1 MDELPDQ
8 TTDSDI
14 GVGGS
19 VTDSSRDRLAGARRA
34 GLFILAFGSGFAV
47 LTIEIAGARLIAPV
61 FGLSAVPWTAMI
73 GVILAALAL
82 GSHLGGRLADGGT
95 FPLSGVLVASAG
107 TAALPIVGNGL
118 PWLARDVLGF
128 VPGALVSATILF
140 APTVFC
146 LGAVVPYLVQADTR
160 SLGNVGRRAG
170 DMSAAA
176 TAGSIAGTFMTGFVL
191 LPVFP
196 LPVLLVMTAL
206 GLLALAALSGVIL
219 GKRVP
224 PGVIV
229 LVTLTL
235 GVLGLAGTQPVPG
248 MLHQQQT
255 LYSSV
260 SVTESVGRDDR
271 IVREIWQN
279 GGSSSA
285 EFVDTGDPAH
295 DYVDASGLLL
305 EPIIDRVRSMLVLGG
320 AALSLPTAFS
330 HWRPDMRI
338 DVVEI
343 DPVVTEL
350 AEEFFT
356 YGRNEYANIRVV
368 HEDARVHLRNS
379 DERYDLIYLDIF
391 DHLLT
396 VPWTMV
402 TVEAL
407 TEMADHLR
415 PNGLFVVNVLSP
427 LAGPGQAFIERF
439 QATLHAVFPAWAIYP
454 ATTGRDAEATQ
465 NLIVIAGLEPLALP
479 DVDWPTADTGPA
491 GRPLTDAWAPV
502 EYLQAKV
509 FLTGLQW
516 N

>member
-1 MDELPDQ
+1 
-8 TTDSDI
+8 
-14 GVGGS
+14 
-19 VTDSSRDRLAGARRA
+19 
-34 GLFILAFGSGFAV
+34 
-47 LTIEIAGARLIAPV
+47 
-61 FGLSAVPWTAMI
+61 
-73 GVILAALAL
+73 
-82 GSHLGGRLADGGT
+82 
-95 FPLSGVLVASAG
+95 
-107 TAALPIVGNGL
+107 
-118 PWLARDVLGF
+118 
-128 VPGALVSATILF
+128 
-140 APTVFC
+140 
-146 LGAVVPYLVQADTR
+146 
-160 SLGNVGRRAG
+160 
-170 DMSAAA
+170 
-176 TAGSIAGTFMTGFVL
+176 
-191 LPVFP
+191 
-196 LPVLLVMTAL
+196 
-206 GLLALAALSGVIL
+206 
-219 GKRVP
+219 
-224 PGVIV
+224 
-229 LVTLTL
+229 
-235 GVLGLAGTQPVPG
+235 
-248 MLHQQQT
+248 
-255 LYSSV
+255 V

-271 IVREIWQN
+271 IVRELWQN

-285 EFVDTGDPAH
+285 EFVDTGEPAH

-330 HWRPDMRI
+330 HWKPDMRI

-350 AEEFFT
+350 AEEFFA
-356 YGRNEYANIRVV
+356 YGRNEYANIRVM

-407 TEMADHLR
+407 TEMADHLQ

-427 LAGPGQAFIERF
+427 LGGPGQAFVERF
-439 QATLHAVFPAWAIYP
+439 QATLHEVFPAWVIYP
-454 ATTGRDAEATQ
+454 ATPGRDAEATQ
-465 NLIVIAGLEPLALP
+465 NLIVIAGLDPLALP
-479 DVDWPTADTGPA
+479 DVDWPTAGTGPA